1 MCEQIL
7 NNKAVF
13 SETMALSLSSSAPR
27 GSRRRRLWELA
38 KECHCPVIGVCL
50 PLAALRQTVNK
61 AIRCK
66 SFADD
71 YELHV
76 GATSSCIAR
85 NHISEALQAD
95 LERRFAAHVRQF
107 RAARDSAGIRQLWQQ
122 ALSSGD
128 IAGAFWAALTHPHC
142 DAELEDSLC
151 REMHMIQ
158 HQAGASARIDKNR
171 LDAALAKDA
180 GLLEAH
186 KQQKDKY
193 QQSLNEKNQEL
204 DRLRAEQ
211 QQLNHQLIG
220 RQASLEQLQAELAG
234 LKIQMPD
241 LDSRQRLLEKLATMS
256 ERQKKQN
263 DYIQQLE
270 QQLAQQRE
278 QQPPPVSASAAAG
291 RGAATLPSAP
301 PGQAVQQVVAQ
312 PIRLYL
318 KDKTVLCVGG
328 RTGNLNEYRHVVEQ
342 VGARFM
348 HHDGGLEDN
357 VNLLESNLAGADMV
371 ICQTGCISHN
381 AYWRVKDYCK
391 RTGKRC
397 VFVSNPSASSLSK
410 SLQEQSSETL

>member
-1 MCEQIL
+1 MCEQRL
-7 NNKAVF
+7 NNKAAF
-13 SETMALSLSSSAPR
+13 SEAMALSLTGSSPR

-50 PLAALRQTVNK
+50 PLASLRQTVNK

-76 GATSSCIAR
+76 GATSSCITR

-95 LERRFAAHVRQF
+95 LERRFATQVRQF
-107 RAARDSAGIRQLWQQ
+107 RVVKDSAGIRHLWQQ

-171 LDAALAKDA
+171 LDAALAENA
-180 GLLEAH
+180 GLIETQ
-186 KQQKDKY
+186 KQQQDKY
-193 QQSLNEKNQEL
+193 QQNLSEKTQEL
-204 DRLRAEQ
+204 DRLRQEM

-220 RQASLEQLQAELAG
+220 KQASLEQMQAELSG

-241 LDSRQRLLEKLATMS
+241 LESRQRLLEKLATMN

-278 QQPPPVSASAAAG
+278 SQLLPASDSGTAGSRTVQPDQPA
-291 RGAATLPSAP
+291 
-301 PGQAVQQVVAQ
+301 QQVAAQ
-312 PIRLYL
+312 PIKLYL
-318 KDKTVLCVGG
+318 KDKTILCVGG
-328 RTGNLNEYRHVVEQ
+328 RTGNLHEYRHLVEQ

-410 SLQEQSSETL
+410 SLQEQSAETV